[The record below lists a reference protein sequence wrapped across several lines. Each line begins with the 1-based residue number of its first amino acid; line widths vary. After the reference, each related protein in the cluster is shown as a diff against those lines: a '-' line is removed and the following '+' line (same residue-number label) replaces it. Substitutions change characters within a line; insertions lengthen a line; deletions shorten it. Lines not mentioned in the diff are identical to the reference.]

1 MLFNRKSLECFL
13 YIEKL
18 TIEILIL
25 KYSLP
30 TLPPLSSLLYSFVL
44 SDTWLIENFS
54 NSKLSLHNFTIYRMS
69 RNFDTRHYS

>member
-1 MLFNRKSLECFL
+1 MLIWETCFL

-30 TLPPLSSLLYSFVL
+30 TLPPLSFLLYSFVL
-44 SDTWLIENFS
+44 SDTWLTENFS
-54 NSKLSLHNFTIYRMS
+54 NSKLRLHNFTIYRMS
-69 RNFDTRHYS
+69 RNFDTRDYS